1 MEHMRLSLITVTP
14 KATRAMV
21 EHLQGEKKST
31 VRIFLKMGGCGM
43 RSFGIVLEDTL
54 PSDKIFE
61 IAGVTYIIDRLLLK
75 KFGPIRIDS
84 DGFSFRLSGKG
95 IHPPLGCGTC
105 GYGCGT
111 RGGTPCSGVCAT
123 CENPCPTGQ
132 RIRARRMM
140 RNKY

>member
-1 MEHMRLSLITVTP
+1 MITVTA
-14 KATRAMV
+14 KATAAMI
-21 EHLQGEKKST
+21 EHLQNQNKST

-43 RSFGIVLEDTL
+43 RSFGVAVESPLESDTIIKV
-54 PSDKIFE
+54 D
-61 IAGVTYIIDRLLLK
+61 GVTYIINKIILK
-75 KFGPIRIDS
+75 RYGPIKIDS

-132 RIRARRMM
+132 RIKARRAK
-140 RNKY
+140 RNRC

>member
-1 MEHMRLSLITVTP
+1 MITVTA
-14 KATRAMV
+14 KATAAMV
-21 EHLQGEKKST
+21 EHLQNQEVST

-43 RSFGIVLEDTL
+43 RSFGVAVESPLESDTIL
-54 PSDKIFE
+54 EVD
-61 IAGVTYIIDRLLLK
+61 GVTYIMNRVLLK
-75 KFGPIRIDS
+75 RYGPIKIDS

-132 RIRARRMM
+132 RIKARRAK
-140 RNKY
+140 RNRC

>member
-1 MEHMRLSLITVTP
+1 MITVTA
-14 KATRAMV
+14 KATETMR
-21 EHLQGEKKST
+21 EHLQNEEKQT

-43 RSFGIVLEDTL
+43 RSFGVAVESPLE
-54 PSDKIFE
+54 SDIITE
-61 IAGVTYIIDRLLLK
+61 VAGVTYVMDALLLK
-75 KFGPIRIDS
+75 KYGPIKIES

-123 CENPCPTGQ
+123 CENPCPTGK
-132 RIRARRMM
+132 RIKARRAK
-140 RNKY
+140 RNRC

>member
-1 MEHMRLSLITVTP
+1 MITVTA
-14 KATRAMV
+14 KATETMR
-21 EHLQGEKKST
+21 EHLRNEEKQT

-43 RSFGIVLEDTL
+43 RSFGVAVESPLESDTIMEV
-54 PSDKIFE
+54 DGI
-61 IAGVTYIIDRLLLK
+61 TYVMDALLLK
-75 KFGPIRIDS
+75 KYEPINIAS

-132 RIRARRMM
+132 RIKARRAK
-140 RNKY
+140 RNRC

>member
-1 MEHMRLSLITVTP
+1 MIEVTAR
-14 KATRAMV
+14 ATRTIIDY
-21 EHLQGEKKST
+21 LQSEKTST

-43 RSFGIVLEDTL
+43 RSFGITLEDTL
-54 PSDKIFE
+54 PADKVFE
-61 IAGVTYIIDRLLLK
+61 VAGVTYTIDRLLLE
-75 KFGPIRIDS
+75 KFGPIKIDS

-123 CENPCPTGQ
+123 CKNPCPTGQ
-132 RIRARRMM
+132 RIRARRLSEK
-140 RNKY
+140 NGTE

>member
-1 MEHMRLSLITVTP
+1 MIEVTA
-14 KATRAMV
+14 KATRAV
-21 EHLQGEKKST
+21 IEHLQSEKTSP
-31 VRIFLKMGGCGM
+31 VRVFLKMGGCGM
-43 RSFGIVLEDTL
+43 RSFGIALEDTL

-61 IAGVTYIIDRLLLK
+61 VAGVTYIIDRLLLK
-75 KFGPIRIDS
+75 KFGPIKIDS

-111 RGGTPCSGVCAT
+111 RGGSPCSGVCTT

-132 RIRARRMM
+132 RIRARRMR
-140 RNKY
+140 RNNH